1 MEFPLHRFR
10 NITVLLIVVLAQLV
24 LLAYQVKTNS
34 DMRLIRVWS
43 VTAVTPF
50 ARVLETAHDGVMRML
65 KGYVLLHDTNDENR
79 RLQQEVGRLKLQNHF
94 LANELATAEHAR
106 ALAAFQERTPSRTIP
121 ARVIGTGT
129 GANARVVFVDRGTA
143 SGVTRGMAVI
153 TPDGI
158 VGRVVAAYPTASQV
172 MLITDPAFAAG
183 VISQRHHVVGTL
195 KGQGQ
200 ETCIVDYIQNEEQ
213 VETGDVFYT
222 SGDDRVFPKGLPVGV
237 VKVAR
242 SGAPFKQI
250 YVVPAGL
257 QSGVNEVLIVLEG
270 VHQLIPEYKA
280 APSPIAL
287 LPPPPEEEG
296 GKSGTAS
303 PVGVGTAADRLREK
317 YQKFGEDQKHVY
329 GEGYSAPNFVNL
341 DGQPKK
347 PASPPPAPRP
357 PAATTGTAQKP
368 AEPKQK
374 PDEPKP
380 ATPPE
385 PVPAKPQPEPAPPA
399 PSPQP

>member
-1 MEFPLHRFR
+1 MKMEFPLHRFR
-10 NITVLLIVVLAQLV
+10 NITVLLLVIVGQLV

-34 DMRLIRVWS
+34 NMRLIRVWA

-94 LANELATAEHAR
+94 LANELSTAERAR
-106 ALAAFQERTPSRTIP
+106 ALAAFQQRTPSRTIP

-129 GANARVVFVDRGTA
+129 GANARVVFVDRGTT

-200 ETCIVDYIQNEEQ
+200 EACIADYIQNEEQ

-242 SGAPFKQI
+242 PGAPFKQI
-250 YVVPAGL
+250 FVVPAGL
-257 QSGVNEVLIVLEG
+257 QNGVDEVLIVLEG
-270 VHQLIPEYKA
+270 VHQQIPEYKPA
-280 APSPIAL
+280 SSPIAL

-296 GKSGTAS
+296 GKSETAS
-303 PVGVGTAADRLREK
+303 PIGTGTAADRLRDK
-317 YQKFGEDQKHVY
+317 YQKFGETQKHVY
-329 GEGYSAPNFVNL
+329 GEGYSAPNFVGL
-341 DGQPKK
+341 DGPPKKVGAPPPAQRPAAEPK
-347 PASPPPAPRP
+347 PASPPESSPN
-357 PAATTGTAQKP
+357 
-368 AEPKQK
+368 
-374 PDEPKP
+374 
-380 ATPPE
+380 
-385 PVPAKPQPEPAPPA
+385 KPQTEPAPPA